1 MSNRSIQDSL
11 SLINTFL
18 EPVRAQAQKEA
29 TLKQAADGSFKDT
42 TAAKPQEQMKE
53 KELPTDQTNLGVE
66 QTQAANDSG
75 STVSSAPDNKE
86 GAGNTFADT
95 QGTQTLTTDD
105 PVEQKGNI
113 GPVKNT
119 EINSEQKVARAENLG
134 NAILEVLYKAASE
147 SAAPVSGEQ
156 AALDKLAAQ
165 AADAAQEYY
174 EGYLYGMLKRA
185 KDEQDLRAAC
195 EENQIDAG
203 LIKKAGGISGIL
215 DKVAMEFPDAILPEE
230 AGAAPEEAAPI
241 ADVVE
246 GEAPVEGDDA
256 TVEALVSA
264 LDEAGVTAEELAQ
277 AVEDVQALQEAGVS
291 PDELAEVMTE
301 VLENTGDEAAAP
313 AAE

>member
-42 TAAKPQEQMKE
+42 AAAKPQEQMKE
-53 KELPTDQTNLGVE
+53 QNLPTDQTNLGVE

-75 STVSSAPDNKE
+75 STVSSSPDNKE

-105 PVEQKGNI
+105 SVEQKGNI
-113 GPVKNT
+113 GTVKKT

-147 SAAPVSGEQ
+147 DAAPVSEEE
-156 AALDKLAAQ
+156 AALNKLAAQ
-165 AADAAQEYY
+165 AAEAAQEYY

-215 DKVAMEFPDAILPEE
+215 DKVAMEFPDSILPEE
-230 AGAAPEEAAPI
+230 AMEPAEKAAPMAGMA
-241 ADVVE
+241 E
-246 GEAPVEGDDA
+246 GEGDDA
-256 TVEALVSA
+256 TVEALVDA

-301 VLENTGDEAAAP
+301 VLENTEDEAAAP
-313 AAE
+313 VAE